1 MRLPPHP
8 NNDESS
14 LVIGA
19 ESTISF
25 WIRPSNEEG
34 ILFSKQENSSFTSNS
49 SSFTPR
55 F

>member
-8 NNDESS
+8 NNTNNS

-34 ILFSKQENSSFTSNS
+34 TLFSKQENSSPFIS
-49 SSFTPR
+49 R
-55 F
+55 FSVVLSY